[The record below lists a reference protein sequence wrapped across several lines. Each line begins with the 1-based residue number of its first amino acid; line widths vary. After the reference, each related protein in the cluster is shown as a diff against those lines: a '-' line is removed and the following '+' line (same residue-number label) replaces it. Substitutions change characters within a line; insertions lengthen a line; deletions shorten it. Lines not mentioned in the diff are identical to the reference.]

1 MKSSR
6 MVELDSVR
14 GLAALAVV
22 IYHYFY
28 RYNDIFGH
36 NDIGVDWVSMGK
48 HGVEVFFLV
57 SGFVIY
63 WSLYNVKNPF
73 DFVVSRF
80 SRLYPVYWVS
90 VILTFTLVTVVG
102 LDGRD
107 VSFNEALI
115 NLTMLQGFLQ
125 VPSVDGV
132 YWTLMI
138 ELIFYFWMFIL
149 LIFKLHDNA
158 EVFLSVFII
167 INLLD
172 ILLPLNINGP
182 LSKLMLFDYMTFFV
196 SGICFYKIINDLNR
210 KRSVFILCF
219 CLFSTLLTYSA
230 FHFLIFLS
238 VYALFYLSLIGR
250 IGLMRSKYLVFLG
263 GVSYSLYLVHQNIG
277 YLIINLFYER
287 GLGGLFGIFCAFII
301 SLLLAYILTKYVE
314 KPGLIFIR
322 KKYKAMTS

>member
-1 MKSSR
+1 MKSNR
-6 MVELDSVR
+6 MIELDSVR

-28 RYNDIFGH
+28 RYDDIFGH
-36 NDIGVDWVSMGK
+36 NNIGVDWISMGK

-63 WSLYNVKNPF
+63 WSLHNVSKPF
-73 DFVVSRF
+73 DFVMSRI

-90 VILTFTLVTVVG
+90 VILTFSLVAIVG
-102 LDGRD
+102 LDGRA

-132 YWTLMI
+132 YWTLMV
-138 ELIFYFWMFIL
+138 ELIFYFWMFVL

-158 EVFLSVFII
+158 EMFFSVFII

-172 ILLPLNINGP
+172 ILLPLNINGA
-182 LSKLMLFDYMTFFV
+182 LSKLMLFDYMAFFV
-196 SGICFYKIINDLNR
+196 SGICFYKIINNR
-210 KRSVFILCF
+210 NRERSFFILCF
-219 CLFSTLLTYSA
+219 CLSSILMTYSA
-230 FHFLIFLS
+230 FHLFTFLPIFI
-238 VYALFYLSLIGR
+238 LFYLSLIGK
-250 IGLMRSKYLVFLG
+250 ISLMKNKYLVFLG

-277 YLIINLFYER
+277 YLIINLFYEW
-287 GLGGLFGIFCAFII
+287 GVGGLAGIICALIV
-301 SLLLAYILTKYVE
+301 SLLLAYILTKYIE
-314 KPGLIFIR
+314 KPGLMFIR
-322 KKYKAMTS
+322 NKYKSMTS